1 MAKFQKGLNDEFIR
15 LLNEAYNKGGWWRD
29 LLNDSDLHIGIRNN
43 YLNVYYQGNSLVL
56 IRYDS
61 KGLLGHTHYK
71 YLLHPRKNRKPI
83 ISAEGNIENL
93 KGVFIDHLDK
103 ENLELMKKASSV
115 YAGEEK
121 KGIQWILKS
130 NPNIID
136 MEIALT
142 QEAEKQEA
150 EGIEEFEESGGPAAQ
165 RLDFAALQKITNGVE
180 LVFFEAKTFSN
191 KELRAKEEKEPK
203 VVKQIKKYQ
212 KLIEKYLVT
221 GDIVESYRRVCENF
235 VDLLGIPDEKKK
247 IAQKVVQEG
256 VSFNISTR
264 PRLVIFGFDKDQKI
278 GDVFKVHQKKLEQ
291 KEMLG
296 KNRILLKGS
305 PKDFTNGISFTSRN
319 G

>member
-1 MAKFQKGLNDEFIR
+1 MMD
-15 LLNEAYNKGGWWRD
+15 D
-29 LLNDSDLHIGIRNN
+29 PDLHLGIRKD
-43 YLNVYYQGNSLVL
+43 YLNIYYAGNSLIKL
-56 IRYDS
+56 EHKHDH
-61 KGLLGHTHYK
+61 LLGKTHYK
-71 YLLHPRKNRKPI
+71 FLLDPYQ
-83 ISAEGNIENL
+83 NL
-93 KGVFIDHLDK
+93 YIQSSDGKANPNNTDFQSLFIKHLY
-103 ENLELMKKASSV
+103 ELKKIKRASLY

-121 KGIQWILKS
+121 KGIQKILMS

-136 MEIALT
+136 MEIAMT

-150 EGIEEFEESGGPAAQ
+150 EGIEELEESAGPAAQ